1 LFGVAFRPLTFLAEE
16 KTNMRAILLV
26 ALATAGACAHALVL
40 DDFTDGNI
48 NDKIFGTSTNA
59 TYTAATVPGGF
70 RYVWHTITSNP
81 FSLSHST
88 TVTNGI
94 FSTSSKNEV
103 DADTTIAWGVDST
116 GSVNVAND
124 LNANLSSFTQF
135 KFNVL
140 SNDNPATI
148 TMVVRS
154 GSTTAMSAAK
164 AVMPNMVS
172 TSQMVTFDFS
182 EFTGINFAD
191 VDTIIANINT
201 STSGDLVLDSFEA
214 VPEPGTMIALGLGAA
229 ALAARRR
236 KA

>member
-1 LFGVAFRPLTFLAEE
+1 
-16 KTNMRAILLV
+16 MRAILLV
-26 ALATAGACAHALVL
+26 ALATAGVFAHALVL

-48 NDKIFGTSTNA
+48 NDKIFSGSNA

-70 RYVWHTITSNP
+70 RYVMHNITANP

-88 TVTNGI
+88 TVVNGI

-116 GSVNVAND
+116 GSVNIAND
-124 LNANLSSFTQF
+124 LNANLSSFTQL

-148 TMVVRS
+148 TVVLRS
-154 GSTTAMSAAK
+154 GSTTVSSAAK
-164 AVMPNMVS
+164 AVMPNMVTTPQS
-172 TSQMVTFDFS
+172 VTFNFS
-182 EFTGINFAD
+182 EFAGINFAD
-191 VDTIIANINT
+191 IDTIVANINT